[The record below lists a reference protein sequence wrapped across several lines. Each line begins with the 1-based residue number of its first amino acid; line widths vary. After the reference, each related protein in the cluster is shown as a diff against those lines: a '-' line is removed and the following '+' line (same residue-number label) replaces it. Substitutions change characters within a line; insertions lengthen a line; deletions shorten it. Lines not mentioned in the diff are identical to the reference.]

1 MDATTF
7 IIIAGMAFFFFLIPA
22 KQFKQAFIAMAFVLF
37 VSLAVIT
44 LSTEEFT
51 MTEVITHDHFYTP
64 QVFTV
69 NDSDILEINEA
80 LANNWVYNRN
90 DAHRD
95 SFRSGDTEAQMS
107 IIYQAERTT
116 RNNPHPDRLNIIHSA
131 ITKGSIP
138 NDGYFEYFTKILTT
152 DTAIR
157 KVILEIEII
166 NIDEYIDTERDNFHT
181 SLGLFSLGNNN
192 VVNSRPIDGVV
203 RPENGNHTIT
213 LVIPNHHTLNQIALK
228 ITTFFTLAADMDEQV
243 LYRITGITIE
253 KAPIPESKLEQI
265 RETKTYPV
273 ITFGKLNIVISF
285 IFIFLAMINL
295 MIFISDTVQW
305 KRKKS
310 NKPL

>member
-64 QVFTV
+64 QQFTK
-69 NDSDILEINEA
+69 NDVDVLEINQA
-80 LANNWVYNRN
+80 LANGWGLGADLRPDEDDDGQGLSIAYQEGNRN
-90 DAHRD
+90 R
-95 SFRSGDTEAQMS
+95 
-107 IIYQAERTT
+107 
-116 RNNPHPDRLNIIHSA
+116 PDRINIAHKATENNASQDEW
-131 ITKGSIP
+131 TW
-138 NDGYFEYFTKILTT
+138 KILTT
-152 DTAIR
+152 DTALR
-157 KVILEIEII
+157 KIIVEIEVVD
-166 NIDEYIDTERDNFHT
+166 IDDHIDNRYNDNQHT
-181 SLGLFSLGNNN
+181 GIGLHDIRG
-192 VVNSRPIDGVV
+192 DGSITSALFDTYQ
-203 RPENGNHTIT
+203 RIGNGNQIVTMTI
-213 LVIPNHHTLNQIALK
+213 PPEYPRNQIALR
-228 ITTFFTLAADMDEQV
+228 ITPYYDLTSDFKANEY
-243 LYRITGITIE
+243 LYHITGITIE
-253 KAPIPESKLEQI
+253 KAPIPESKLEHI

-273 ITFGKLNIVISF
+273 ITFGKLNIAISF